1 MILRLEQTTR
11 CITMK
16 EKPDKVPSLRFPN
29 VYAFLITLLI
39 KRKQTNENKNKAATP
54 KTNKE
59 KKHTHGLLGAYFIS
73 LIICQKVELFS

>member
-59 KKHTHGLLGAYFIS
+59 KNTHTGYSVHI
-73 LIICQKVELFS
+73 LFPWLFAKR